1 MAPKLHAMLASL
13 LALGC
18 LAGCGG
24 TDAANVPVPTQQELG
39 LDAEQSEDYDPV
51 TLDEVIRTLDRFDE
65 AEDPGDVEQA
75 REDFIHQHDRHWI
88 GWVGVVARTRIVSH
102 DEVAV
107 LVSAPGG
114 SSGLIP
120 TTINVLFEVPEDHPA
135 HQLGRGDVVRFGG
148 RLEFDGRSREPWVL
162 EARLLPRL

>member
-1 MAPKLHAMLASL
+1 MAPKLRALLASL

-24 TDAANVPVPTQQELG
+24 GDAANVPLPTQQELG
-39 LDAEQSEDYDPV
+39 LDAKQSADYDPV

-75 REDFIHQHDRHWI
+75 REDFIGQHDRHWI
-88 GWVGVVARTRIVSH
+88 GWVGVVTRTRIVSR
-102 DEVAV
+102 DEIAV

-120 TTINVLFEVPEDHPA
+120 TAINVLFEVPEDHPA

-148 RLEFDGRSREPWVL
+148 RLEFDGRSRQPWVL
-162 EARLLPRL
+162 DARLPPRR

>member
-1 MAPKLHAMLASL
+1 MAPKLRVVLALL

-24 TDAANVPVPTQQELG
+24 RDAANVPVPTQQELG
-39 LDAEQSEDYDPV
+39 LDAKQSANYDPV
-51 TLDEVIRTLDRFDE
+51 TIDEVIQTLDRFDE
-65 AEDPGDVEQA
+65 AGAPGDVEQA

-102 DEVAV
+102 DEISV
-107 LVSAPGG
+107 LVSAPTG

-120 TTINVLFEVPEDHPA
+120 TTINVLFEAPEDHPA

-162 EARLLPRL
+162 DARLLPLR